1 MREQLEAAK
10 DTSNN
15 TNFELSDVVKQK
27 DVLNNE
33 NARLQ
38 VCTDKNQNK
47 KHLFRNQIFQTLN
60 LLSHIKYFL
69 HAWKKLKRDL
79 LFLFCFSLFRDIRT
93 HFYLSR
99 ISVIYKE
106 AGDGGCLRSIFTF
119 WLFLQRMSASRN
131 FFPNG
136 KILFLAKIIIFQI
149 AKMHRIKLH
158 VWTLIVIRRKPTLK
172 SIS

>member
-1 MREQLEAAK
+1 MLTIKQGQLLAQLEAFDQECDNMREQLEAAK

-47 KHLFRNQIFQTLN
+47 KHLFRNQTFQTLN

-69 HAWKKLKRDL
+69 HA
-79 LFLFCFSLFRDIRT
+79 
-93 HFYLSR
+93 
-99 ISVIYKE
+99 
-106 AGDGGCLRSIFTF
+106 
-119 WLFLQRMSASRN
+119 
-131 FFPNG
+131 
-136 KILFLAKIIIFQI
+136 
-149 AKMHRIKLH
+149 
-158 VWTLIVIRRKPTLK
+158 
-172 SIS
+172 